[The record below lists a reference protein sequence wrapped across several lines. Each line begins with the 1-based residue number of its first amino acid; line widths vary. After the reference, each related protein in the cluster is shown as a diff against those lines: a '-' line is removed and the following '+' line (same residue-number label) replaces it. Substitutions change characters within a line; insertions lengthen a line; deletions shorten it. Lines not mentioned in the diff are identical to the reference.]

1 MTQCVSLWRIL
12 QSFSAPISEEHGWGL
27 IHQACLTLSSLSP
40 PGLLLLDNTRHLL
53 VSDDGLVLGESF
65 TTPANNR
72 TEMRSFTRAVAEL
85 GVVVYTAL
93 DFSLMEEESRSLSS
107 GLEHLIDMMTSADLE
122 TSQEEDEGFGE
133 EERGREVLEAVLE
146 SCRHHLAVSGEAA
159 SHYRAV
165 VRALVSE
172 SRELESFM
180 SGLDS
185 DLLADLDR
193 SDWGVIWTHVMSQLR
208 QGVKLKKVHY
218 SKTPVEF
225 SLTPY
230 EMLMDDIRG
239 KKYQLNPVKFPL
251 EVQRGAREIILDF
264 IRSRPPLK
272 SVAHRKVEPRKAEF
286 TPAELLMNEIRGS
299 EAKSRLKK
307 ASTVEKTLPD
317 IDGFTVGKVVTK
329 SAPKKVIQLDE
340 SFVENILNFDESG
353 DGPEIEDSPKE
364 VKNSKPKLPNAD
376 VAQDESSPVLVKNI
390 KLNEPKPC
398 NRDTNLHPERS
409 HEKVQPTT
417 ASSTTGGKSKYSD
430 WILSLHTLDLSLA
443 EVAHIRSQ
451 LTKAEL
457 EERDLSRG
465 VRRDLERGRLCF
477 LCGRVRFGL
486 FTWAVLCQLCTRYVC
501 SSCVAKI
508 SLPSD
513 KLKDIPV
520 CSLTTQLSKE
530 QSAESKVSSGGSFSR
545 SLERHSFRS
554 GSRPSRAESQ
564 TAAKPRLSRAKSM
577 DKSMVETIR
586 TMNLTGSRTG
596 IQHNMCLDCK
606 DMLTSIV
613 RAQRMAA
620 KLDRMRGGFRRL
632 GGQGFDAMRE

>member
-1 MTQCVSLWRIL
+1 MTQCLSLWRIL
-12 QSFSAPISEEHGWGL
+12 QSFSAPISEEHGWAL
-27 IHQACLTLSSLSP
+27 IHQTCLTLSSLCP

-53 VSDDGLVLGESF
+53 VSDDGLVMPESF
-65 TTPANNR
+65 TSPARDR

-93 DFSLMEEESRSLSS
+93 DFSLREEESRSLSS

-122 TSQEEDEGFGE
+122 PSQEEDEGFGE
-133 EERGREVLEAVLE
+133 EERGREVLESVLE

-208 QGVKLKKVHY
+208 RGVKLKKVHY

-239 KKYQLNPVKFPL
+239 KKYQLNPVKIPL

-272 SVAHRKVEPRKAEF
+272 SVSHRKVEPRKAEF
-286 TPAELLMNEIRGS
+286 TPGELLMNEIRGG

-307 ASTVEKTLPD
+307 ASTAEKTLPD
-317 IDGFTVGKVVTK
+317 IDGFRVGKVVTK

-353 DGPEIEDSPKE
+353 DVPEIEDSPKE
-364 VKNSKPKLPNAD
+364 VKNSQPKLPNAD
-376 VAQDESSPVLVKNI
+376 VAQEESSPVLVKNT
-390 KLNEPKPC
+390 KLDEPKH
-398 NRDTNLHPERS
+398 RDNTLRSPE
-409 HEKVQPTT
+409 KGPAVPNTV
-417 ASSTTGGKSKYSD
+417 SSTTTGGKSKYSD
-430 WILSLHTLDLSLA
+430 WIKSLHTLDLSLA
-443 EVAHIRSQ
+443 EVSHIRSQ
-451 LTKAEL
+451 LTMAEL
-457 EERDLSRG
+457 EERDLSRE

-477 LCGRVRFGL
+477 LCGVSLVKFGL

-513 KLKDIPV
+513 KLTDIPV
-520 CSLTTQLSKE
+520 CSLTTQLSKD
-530 QSAESKVSSGGSFSR
+530 QSAETKVTAGESFSR
-545 SLERHSFRS
+545 SLERHSFRA
-554 GSRPSRAESQ
+554 GSRSSRAVAQADS
-564 TAAKPRLSRAKSM
+564 KPRLTRAKSM
-577 DKSMVETIR
+577 DRSMVETIHAMKLR
-586 TMNLTGSRTG
+586 GSKTG

-613 RAQRMAA
+613 RAQRLAA

-632 GGQGFDAMRE
+632 GHGFDAMRE